1 MPVVECFT
9 PLYTLPSM
17 DDLNVTFAGLALKSP
32 LIVEFTEQIPP
43 LEILPGLVRAGAS
56 AFLLPKLDRSRLE
69 WTETEHELTEHNRSD
84 TASRNAEAL
93 QRRINQDLYMEAIET
108 ISRETSLPVMAALQS
123 NRRDHWINMAN
134 AMADA
139 GASVV
144 ELHPVAERDW
154 RTVRSDQVEKEIVRV
169 STGVA
174 GRLDLPVVVR
184 LVAAPY
190 GMQAVVQSLGDSNV
204 KGIHFSGSDY
214 LATIDPD
221 TSTTDALA
229 TEGRRGD
236 AAFLNS
242 LAVLQL
248 LYRRVAPHL
257 ATRIP
262 PDRPS
267 ALTESILAG
276 ATLAVLPIRAADEK
290 RAQGLVGEHLGSLH
304 GWMRRKGF
312 SSMFDFRGSL
322 SDSRRTSSLE
332 NPSLGNT

>member
-1 MPVVECFT
+1 
-9 PLYTLPSM
+9 M

-43 LEILPGLVRAGAS
+43 LDILPGLVRAGAG
-56 AFLLPKLDRSRLE
+56 AFLLPKLDRTRLE
-69 WTETEHELTEHNRSD
+69 WTETDHELTEHNRSD

-93 QRRINQDLYMEAIET
+93 QRRINQDAYMEAIET
-108 ISRETSLPVMAALQS
+108 ISRETSLPVIAALQL
-123 NRRDHWINMAN
+123 NRRDHWINMAH

-154 RTVRSDQVEKEIVRV
+154 RTVRTDQVEKEIVRV
-169 STGVA
+169 SAGV
-174 GRLDLPVVVR
+174 GSRLDLPIVVR

-190 GMQAVVQSLGDSNV
+190 GMQALVQSLSDSHV
-204 KGIHFSGSDY
+204 KGVILAGSDY

-221 TSTTDALA
+221 TSTTDTLA
-229 TEGRRGD
+229 TDGRRGD
-236 AAFLNS
+236 AAFMNA

-257 ATRIP
+257 ATRLP
-262 PDRPS
+262 PDRPA

-276 ATLAVLPIRAADEK
+276 ATLAVLPIRAEDVK
-290 RAQGLVGEHLGSLH
+290 RAQGLIGEHLGSLN

-332 NPSLGNT
+332 NPSTGGS